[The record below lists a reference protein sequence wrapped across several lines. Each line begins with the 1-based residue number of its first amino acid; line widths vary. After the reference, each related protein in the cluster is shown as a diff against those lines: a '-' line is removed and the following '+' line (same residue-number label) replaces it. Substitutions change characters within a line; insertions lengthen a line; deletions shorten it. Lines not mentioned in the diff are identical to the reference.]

1 MMGVDALEEL
11 VGWPNNGNTFLAS
24 GPDGMR
30 LAVAPADVGG
40 EIGMMAAFD
49 WAYAKYGAAFTGSAE
64 PVWRLRRW
72 HGCRTTGFADWIGD
86 AEKFLECGR
95 SSCSTVAGTSWMKSD
110 WGTGRITNP
119 KEKQPEGGTTTWFNL
134 SSHSSSSSRPPFWQ
148 VRCPE

>member
-64 PVWRLRRW
+64 PGLASAPLARMPHHGFRRLDRRR
-72 HGCRTTGFADWIGD
+72 GKI
-86 AEKFLECGR
+86 LR
-95 SSCSTVAGTSWMKSD
+95 SAVGHPA
-110 WGTGRITNP
+110 RR
-119 KEKQPEGGTTTWFNL
+119 
-134 SSHSSSSSRPPFWQ
+134 SRAH
-148 VRCPE
+148 RG

>member
-49 WAYAKYGAAFTGSAE
+49 WAYARYGAAFAGSAE
-64 PVWRLRRW
+64 PVWRLHRRR
-72 HGCRTTGFADWIGD
+72 GKI
-86 AEKFLECGR
+86 LR
-95 SSCSTVAGTSWMKSD
+95 SAVGHPA
-110 WGTGRITNP
+110 RR
-119 KEKQPEGGTTTWFNL
+119 
-134 SSHSSSSSRPPFWQ
+134 SRAH
-148 VRCPE
+148 RG

>member
-49 WAYAKYGAAFTGSAE
+49 WAYARYGAACLSSRRWMRRFSRAPASPSDSSNRYSARFSSA
-64 PVWRLRRW
+64 PAGVSATSPPSDSASPAASSLRRRLVLR
-72 HGCRTTGFADWIGD
+72 HQLRMD
-86 AEKFLECGR
+86 
-95 SSCSTVAGTSWMKSD
+95 
-110 WGTGRITNP
+110 
-119 KEKQPEGGTTTWFNL
+119 
-134 SSHSSSSSRPPFWQ
+134 SRPPCW
-148 VRCPE
+148 RW